1 MERAVS
7 VENLGVAYGRGKGR
21 LQVLRRLSFSL
32 RKGETLALLGKSGSG
47 KTTCGKALLG
57 MLPPSARIESGA
69 LRMGDEPPLDL
80 ASPRF
85 DWRPL
90 RGKRIAMIYQ
100 DAQLALNPV
109 ERVRAHFLET
119 LRFHKAGSE
128 ESFERKSRE
137 LLSLLKFEDP
147 ERVLDAY
154 PFELSGGM
162 CQRVY
167 IALILCLEPEIL
179 IADEPTSAL
188 DPDSQR
194 EVLALLK
201 QVQKRL
207 SLSILLITHDIAV
220 AREASDRVIILRDG
234 TVVEEGATEE
244 VLLRPRESYTQSFI
258 EARALPE
265 RGRPPKNRAGEP
277 PLLRVRNICKSFGK
291 NGNRIDVLKE
301 ASFDLY
307 RGESVGI
314 LGRSGCGKS
323 TLARCVAGLESVDG
337 GSVVCCGR
345 DITDLRGKRRRWVCG
360 KMQMVFQDARASLN
374 PSRSALQLVQEP
386 LKYLAVGTERE
397 RDEKARY
404 YLERVGI
411 DPQAQMRRAPQLS
424 TGQCQR
430 VALARALV
438 VEPDI
443 LLCDEAVS
451 ALDVILQK
459 QILGLLYELQRA
471 FGFAVVM
478 ISHDMRIIRHFCQ
491 RAAIMK
497 DGRFAEIVPAERL
510 EPIGKRT
517 SARSFADGESH
528 VRARP

>member
-1 MERAVS
+1 ME
-7 VENLGVAYGRGKGR
+7 
-21 LQVLRRLSFSL
+21 
-32 RKGETLALLGKSGSG
+32 
-47 KTTCGKALLG
+47 
-57 MLPPSARIESGA
+57 
-69 LRMGDEPPLDL
+69 
-80 ASPRF
+80 
-85 DWRPL
+85 
-90 RGKRIAMIYQ
+90 
-100 DAQLALNPV
+100 
-109 ERVRAHFLET
+109 
-119 LRFHKAGSE
+119 
-128 ESFERKSRE
+128 E
-137 LLSLLKFEDP
+137 LLRYDQIDISYNGTPAVQNISFT
-147 ERVLDAY
+147 LDQ
-154 PFELSGGM
+154 G
-162 CQRVY
+162 
-167 IALILCLEPEIL
+167 EIL
-179 IADEPTSAL
+179 GI
-188 DPDSQR
+188 
-194 EVLALLK
+194 V
-201 QVQKRL
+201 
-207 SLSILLITHDIAV
+207 
-220 AREASDRVIILRDG
+220 
-234 TVVEEGATEE
+234 
-244 VLLRPRESYTQSFI
+244 
-258 EARALPE
+258 
-265 RGRPPKNRAGEP
+265 GE
-277 PLLRVRNICKSFGK
+277 
-291 NGNRIDVLKE
+291 
-301 ASFDLY
+301 
-307 RGESVGI
+307 
-314 LGRSGCGKS
+314 SGCGKS

-478 ISHDMRIIRHFCQ
+478 ISHDMRIIWHFCQ

-517 SARSFADGESH
+517 LARSFADGESH

>member
-1 MERAVS
+1 MKRALS
-7 VENLGVAYGRGKGR
+7 VENLSVTYGRGKER
-21 LQVLRRLSFSL
+21 LQVLKRASFFL
-32 RKGETLALLGKSGSG
+32 KKGELLTLLGESGSG

-69 LRMGDEPPLDL
+69 LRMGDELPLDL

-109 ERVRAHFLET
+109 ETVRAHFLET

-128 ESFERKSRE
+128 ETFERKSRE
-137 LLSLLKFEDP
+137 MLSLLKFEDP
-147 ERVLDAY
+147 ERVLDSY

-162 CQRVY
+162 SQRVY

-188 DPDSQR
+188 DPDSRR
-194 EVLALLK
+194 EVLTLLK

-220 AREASDRVIILRDG
+220 PREVGDRVIVLRNG
-234 TVVEEGATEE
+234 AVVEEGTTEE
-244 VLLRPRESYTQSFI
+244 VLLRPRESYTRSLI
-258 EARALPE
+258 EAKTLPE
-265 RGRPPKNRAGEP
+265 RERPPEAWTEP
-277 PLLRVRNICKSFGK
+277 PLLQVRNLCKSFGR

-301 ASFDLY
+301 TSFDLY

-323 TLARCVAGLESVDG
+323 TLARCIAGLEKVDS
-337 GSVVCCGR
+337 GSVVYHGR

-386 LKYLAVGTERE
+386 LKYLAVGTERS

-404 YLERVGI
+404 YLEQAGI
-411 DPQAQMRRAPQLS
+411 DPQAQTRRAPQLS

-430 VALARALV
+430 VALARALI
-438 VEPDI
+438 VEPDV

-451 ALDVILQK
+451 ALDMILQK
-459 QILGLLYELQRA
+459 QMLELLCKLQRA

-478 ISHDMRIIRHFCQ
+478 ISHDMRIVRHFCQ
-491 RAAIMK
+491 RAAIMN

-510 EPIGKRT
+510 DPSGDRALAK
-517 SARSFADGESH
+517 SFADGAAR